1 MNIDEVLNSQQPEPE
16 LGRGATVQDEYV
28 KEYMPSRTECLRN
41 HNINIEFLSMGCVVR
56 VGCMSIPFT
65 FVNDAMDAI
74 TEYVKN
80 PYYERKKWEK
90 LIEEKQ

>member
-1 MNIDEVLNSQQPEPE
+1 
-16 LGRGATVQDEYV
+16 
-28 KEYMPSRTECLRN
+28 
-41 HNINIEFLSMGCVVR
+41 MGCVVR

-90 LIEEKQ
+90 LTEEK